1 MCYERYLRR
10 RREEDDESREIWR
23 EFDRTTPIS
32 DLQAEEDTEP
42 EVAQSEP
49 TETAAER

>member
-32 DLQAEEDTEP
+32 DPQAEEDTES
-42 EVAQSEP
+42 ELAQSEP